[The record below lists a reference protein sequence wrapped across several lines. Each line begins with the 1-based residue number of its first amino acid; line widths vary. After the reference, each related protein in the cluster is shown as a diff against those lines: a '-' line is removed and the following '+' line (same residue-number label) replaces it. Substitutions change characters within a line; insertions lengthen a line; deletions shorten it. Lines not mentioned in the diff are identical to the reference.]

1 MKRFMAWSMAAFGLL
16 AWVSAAAQP
25 GPGPGGRDQLR
36 QELNLNEE
44 QEEQLVA
51 VLGKYR
57 GKLQNLREDQT
68 LAPQERRSELQK
80 MMEQQRTEVDAILTD
95 EQMAKWEALR
105 RERMQAGGM
114 RQGPNPPQGNARPGQ
129 NPPPN
134 QAAGK
139 RNPQAKNR
147 PAPPNDRQA
156 AKALTQMQ
164 QEVRAYNDQRVIPVL
179 KEERAQLEKKISRKD
194 RELLASLRTQMKSGH
209 LYGGPA
215 AGKAKNSRAMKDQK
229 ADLAKLSKKYKK
241 DIDKIFAG
249 LEPEV
254 NEWNKDLK
262 AIRQK
267 YARDL
272 KAQPKNPRA
281 PQPTQM
287 GNQWL
292 NPERF
297 LLMEPAL

>member
-36 QELNLNEE
+36 QELNLSEE
-44 QEEQLVA
+44 QENQMVA

-68 LAPQERRSELQK
+68 LDPQERRSELQK

-95 EQMAKWEALR
+95 QQMAKWEALR
-105 RERMQAGGM
+105 RERMQASGM
-114 RQGPNPPQGNARPGQ
+114 RQGPNTLQGNARPGQ
-129 NPPPN
+129 NPPRGN
-134 QAAGK
+134 AQNGQ
-139 RNPQAKNR
+139 NPQAKNR
-147 PAPPNDRQA
+147 PAPRNNRQESN
-156 AKALTQMQ
+156 ALAQMQ
-164 QEVRAYNDQRVIPVL
+164 KELRAYNEQRVIPAL
-179 KEERAQLEKKISRKD
+179 RKERAQLEKKISRKD

-209 LYGGPA
+209 LYGAPA
-215 AGKAKNSRAMKDQK
+215 PGKAKNGRAMKDQK

-262 AIRQK
+262 TIRQK
-267 YARDL
+267 YAREL
-272 KAQPKNPRA
+272 KNQPKNPRA

-287 GNQWL
+287 GNHWL